1 MSLNSQAKRFCARFR
16 LPETTSIIVLTIG
29 FPMGANTPVHAT
41 DIADSFLPFM
51 NSVIRPETQFAPEV
65 TLLRQAIIG
74 QESGANFQ
82 AVNRHSG
89 ALGYAQVMPENL
101 PKWSR
106 EVLGF
111 SVSRKDFL
119 KSPDLQ
125 IAIVDFK
132 LNQYWQKSIA
142 ASNGDTAIAIQRVA
156 AWWYSGKPEKYTS
169 TVPQYYAGYRY
180 PSIAAYSRSILR
192 RYQAILNAQNT
203 PQPLEIPPQRGV

>member
-1 MSLNSQAKRFCARFR
+1 MRLNLQAMQVFARFR
-16 LPETTSIIVLTIG
+16 LPEITSILVLTIG
-29 FPMGANTPVHAT
+29 FPIGANTPVHAT

-51 NSVIRPETQFAPEV
+51 SSVIRPEVEIAPEV
-65 TLLRQAIIG
+65 PLIREAIIG
-74 QESGANFQ
+74 QESSANFQ

-101 PKWSR
+101 PHWSK
-106 EVLGF
+106 EALGF

-119 KSPDLQ
+119 ASPDLQ

-132 LNQYWQKSIA
+132 INQYWQKSIN
-142 ASNGDTAIAIQRVA
+142 ASNGNTTIAVQRVA
-156 AWWYSGKPEKYTS
+156 AWWYSGRPEKYTS
-169 TVPQYYAGYRY
+169 TTPQYYAGYRY